1 MEPEIPQDSLLA
13 EHHKAD
19 PKPEEES
26 EAKSGGARSKSNEEF
41 ESTKR
46 NSSTDGLSAGASVKL
61 KTVRS
66 RDLGRDLGSSLSTMQ
81 VRKEHSAERQPLKLL
96 ITTLS
101 QGQFKA
107 KRQRVLW
114 QREPESSLG
123 GEGYEGHACIAFNFQ
138 ELFTE
143 ESWRTINCIDVFL
156 ITR

>member
-1 MEPEIPQDSLLA
+1 M
-13 EHHKAD
+13 AD
-19 PKPEEES
+19 EKPDQEER
-26 EAKSGGARSKSNEEF
+26 SGGARSKSNEEF

-66 RDLGRDLGSSLSTMQ
+66 RDLARDLGSSLSAVQ
-81 VRKEHSAERQPLKLL
+81 VRKDHSAERQPLKLL

-114 QREPESSLG
+114 QREPESALG
-123 GEGYEGHACIAFNFQ
+123 GKAFEAHACIAFNF
-138 ELFTE
+138 
-143 ESWRTINCIDVFL
+143 
-156 ITR
+156 